1 MKKINLA
8 SIFGAL
14 ALSASAFVS
23 QATVVEFRTSL
34 GNIQVNLFDQTTPQ
48 TVTNFLNYVNSG
60 AYANNVFHRS
70 PPGFVLQGGGFSY
83 SGPIQPSQGFSLD
96 TVQQDAPVMNEP
108 ELSNVVGTIAMA
120 KLSDQPNSATSQ
132 WFFNLRDNSASLDRQ
147 NGGFTVF
154 GQVIGDDMQ
163 VVNAIAALPLAT
175 YLPGPFTQLPIRDYT
190 RTDFNNNLVITDDNL
205 ALITDIVVIDPAEVT
220 NPQLT
225 PVPNTLINAPSNP
238 PNSGGGSGG
247 GSMGGILLLLAGL
260 LVFRK
265 DKSAI

>member
-96 TVQQDAPVMNEP
+96 RVQQDAPVMNEP

-132 WFFNLRDNSASLDRQ
+132 WFFNLRDNSASLDPE

-154 GQVIGDDMQ
+154 GQVIGDGMQ
-163 VVNAIAALPLAT
+163 VVNAIATLPLAI
-175 YLPGPFTQLPIRDYT
+175 LSEPFAQLPIRDYT
-190 RTDFNNNLVITDDNL
+190 QTDFDNDLVITDDNL
-205 ALITDIVVIDPAEVT
+205 ALITDIVVIDPTEIT

-238 PNSGGGSGG
+238 PNSDGGSGG

>member
-120 KLSDQPNSATSQ
+120 KLGNQPNSATSQ
-132 WFFNLRDNSASLDRQ
+132 WFFNLSDNSASLDRQ

-154 GQVIGDDMQ
+154 GQVIGDGMQ
-163 VVNAIAALPLAT
+163 VVNAIAALPLAN
-175 YLPGPFTQLPIRDYT
+175 LSGPFTQLPIRDYT
-190 RTDFNNNLVITDDNL
+190 QTDFGNDLVITDDNL
-205 ALITDIVVIDPAEVT
+205 ALITDIVVIDPTEIT